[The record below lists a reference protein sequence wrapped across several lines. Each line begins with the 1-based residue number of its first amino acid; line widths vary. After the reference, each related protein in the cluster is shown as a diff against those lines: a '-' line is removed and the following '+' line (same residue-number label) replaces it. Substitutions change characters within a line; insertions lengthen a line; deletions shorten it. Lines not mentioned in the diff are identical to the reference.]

1 MPNKTLHID
10 RKGRTVFAYKII
22 FLKFSIS
29 VFPPITKSTFRQVS
43 FSLCVSKNDGGIM
56 RIPKITL
63 LTLGVADLNK
73 ATKFYEAVL
82 GTPPNTSYDG
92 VTFIEL
98 PGTWISLY
106 PLEKLAEDIS
116 PDVPIIR
123 SGFSGVT
130 LAHNAR
136 SKDDVIAIV
145 ERARSN
151 GARVVKEPQET
162 FWGGFSGYFADPD
175 GYYWEAA
182 WGPMFDFTEIGELR
196 FKENA

>member
-1 MPNKTLHID
+1 MKISRVTLI
-10 RKGRTVFAYKII
+10 
-22 FLKFSIS
+22 
-29 VFPPITKSTFRQVS
+29 
-43 FSLCVSKNDGGIM
+43 
-56 RIPKITL
+56 
-63 LTLGVADLNK
+63 TLGVADLNK

-116 PDVPIIR
+116 PEIPFTR

-136 SKDDVIAIV
+136 SKDDVVDIV
-145 ERARSN
+145 RRAESA

-162 FWGGFSGYFADPD
+162 FWGGFSGYFADLD
-175 GYYWEAA
+175 GYYWEVA
-182 WGPMFDFTEIGELR
+182 WGPMFEFTENGEL
-196 FKENA
+196 KLKGNA